1 MIMLVFG
8 SETLLY
14 LRHLP
19 TFVPPVTCGKVSHTA
34 NLSEFCQL
42 IHFNLPQSTVHLHE
56 KHGLHIR
63 RRNLQH
69 IKNLTYPVNVR
80 HSKTKIHCNVH
91 LRMRTTTAQKQSRFT
106 VPLFYSNR
114 GKLFWCSWHPWI
126 PFVGGATLSCTH
138 QVRKYTIAR
147 THADHPSCALRS
159 YGAPIVPQEE
169 QTPGVATA
177 LRSNKKQKTG
187 HD

>member
-1 MIMLVFG
+1 MLVFG

-69 IKNLTYPVNVR
+69 IKNLTYPVNVNIV
-80 HSKTKIHCNVH
+80 K
-91 LRMRTTTAQKQSRFT
+91 LRYIVTYIYVCAQRQRRSSRVSLYHYFT
-106 VPLFYSNR
+106 PTEANF
-114 GKLFWCSWHPWI
+114 F
-126 PFVGGATLSCTH
+126 GAH
-138 QVRKYTIAR
+138 
-147 THADHPSCALRS
+147 D
-159 YGAPIVPQEE
+159 
-169 QTPGVATA
+169 TPGFPLWEGLPYPAPTKCASTPLLGPMQAIHHAPSEVMVPHLCPRRNKLLASP
-177 LRSNKKQKTG
+177 LR
-187 HD
+187 